1 MDAIANYAPAGGT
14 ERIAGTNRYATAEQ
28 VVQGFDPADID
39 VVYLASGE
47 SFADA
52 LGGGAAAAYEGG
64 ALLLTANKSL
74 PAETKRALQYLTP
87 TEVVILGSDAVVTKA
102 VADAVKTAT
111 GVTPLPLRRPGPL
124 RDGRHGGRRRLWAA
138 SGSRKVFLASG
149 DSFPDA
155 LAATPAA
162 YINDAPIMLTR
173 STCTPLVTALAHDEL
188 APDLSV
194 FLGSTAVTY
203 GGDKIC

>member
-1 MDAIANYAPAGGT
+1 MK
-14 ERIAGTNRYATAEQ
+14 
-28 VVQGFDPADID
+28 GFDPADID

-47 SFADA
+47 GFADA
-52 LGGGAAAAYEGG
+52 LGGGAAAAHEGG

-111 GVTPLPLRRPGPL
+111 GLTPYRYSG
-124 RDGRHGGRRRLWAA
+124 RDRYETAAMLADDVWAA
-138 SGSRKVFLASG
+138 SGSRGVFLASG
-149 DSFPDA
+149 TGFPDA

-188 APDLSV
+188 APDLNV
-194 FLGSTAVTY
+194 FLGGSAVTY

>member
-1 MDAIANYAPAGGT
+1 MPKDSLPGVVSTELSRLQPKSIFVLGGDSVISQPTMDAIAAYAPVGAT

-28 VVQGFDPADID
+28 LVKGFDPADVD

-47 SFADA
+47 GFADA
-52 LGGGAAAAYEGG
+52 LGGGAAAAHEGG

-111 GVTPLPLRRPGPL
+111 GLTPYRYAGRDRYETAALVADDVWVRRVPGRSSWPRATASPTRSRRP
-124 RDGRHGGRRRLWAA
+124 RRPT
-138 SGSRKVFLASG
+138 ST
-149 DSFPDA
+149 
-155 LAATPAA
+155 TP
-162 YINDAPIMLTR
+162 R
-173 STCTPLVTALAHDEL
+173 SC
-188 APDLSV
+188 
-194 FLGSTAVTY
+194 
-203 GGDKIC
+203 